1 MTRTPTT
8 SASTS
13 SDLSPRTNV
22 TVDVVDTTTGA
33 LARHETKNVTCV
45 GGHEAVAQFL
55 GNADPPEP
63 SALALGAGGGT
74 GTDPS
79 NRSLNVEEATTPVN
93 STTASGTTATI
104 RAFVPSLRQLASDID
119 EVGVALDSGDLLNH
133 ATITPV
139 DLSGTDTLLVVT
151 TDITIAD
158 PTQP

>member
-1 MTRTPTT
+1 MTKTHTA
-8 SASTS
+8 SASLS
-13 SDLSPRTNV
+13 NDLSARTNV
-22 TVDVVDTTTGA
+22 SVVAVNVTTGDVT
-33 LARHETKNVTCV
+33 RRETKNVTCV

-55 GNADPPEP
+55 GGADPAEP
-63 SALALGAGGGT
+63 SALALGTGGGT

-79 NRSLNVEEATTPVN
+79 DRSLNVEEATTPVN

-119 EVGVALDSGDLLNH
+119 EVGVVVNSGDLLNH

-151 TDITIAD
+151 TDITITD

>member
-22 TVDVVDTTTGA
+22 TVDVVDTTTGE

-45 GGHEAVAQFL
+45 GGHEAVADFL
-55 GNADPPEP
+55 GSDAPPEP
-63 SALALGAGGGT
+63 AELALGTNGGA

-79 NRSLNVEEATTPVN
+79 NRELNTETARTPIN
-93 STTASGTTATI
+93 RAASSGTTATI
-104 RAFVPSLRQLASDID
+104 RAFVPSLLQLASGID
-119 EVGVALDSGDLLNH
+119 EVGVVLDSGDLLNH